1 MEFRENKN
9 QSWVNPPGILAMQG
23 KKKLILVFDVKHQA
37 KCCNVEVFNIY
48 FTTCG

>member
-23 KKKLILVFDVKHQA
+23 KKKTDSSVRCEA
-37 KCCNVEVFNIY
+37 SS
-48 FTTCG
+48 